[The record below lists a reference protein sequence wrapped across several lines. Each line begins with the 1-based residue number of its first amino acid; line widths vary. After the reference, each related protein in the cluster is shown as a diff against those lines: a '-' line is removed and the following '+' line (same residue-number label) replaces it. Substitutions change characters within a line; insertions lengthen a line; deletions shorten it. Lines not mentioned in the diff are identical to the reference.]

1 MKRLA
6 FITIMS
12 VLFVG
17 CFGCG
22 SDTSAPI
29 SVDRGSFEHRYANE
43 RFKQEGFS
51 SKDAQTAADAVY
63 KFNQAQKA
71 RKR

>member
-6 FITIMS
+6 LIA
-12 VLFVG
+12 VLFAG
-17 CFGCG
+17 CDGG
-22 SDTSAPI
+22 PATVN
-29 SVDRGSFEHRYANE
+29 VDRGSFEHRYATE

-51 SKDAQTAADAVY
+51 GKDAQTAADAVY

>member
-6 FITIMS
+6 LIAILFAGCESNTS
-12 VLFVG
+12 VPV
-17 CFGCG
+17 
-22 SDTSAPI
+22 
-29 SVDRGSFEHRYANE
+29 SVDRNSFEHRYANE